1 MVLNNDV
8 KMINQVLPFCIY
20 MDQEYGK
27 VPYDRDNQ
35 NQTNVSPAKCYMLS
49 AFPENFFETD
59 NYTDV
64 RKNKCNQECDV
75 NNGPNRMM
83 TSEC

>member
-8 KMINQVLPFCIY
+8 KMIN
-20 MDQEYGK
+20 
-27 VPYDRDNQ
+27 PYDGDNQ
-35 NQTNVSPAKCYMLS
+35 NQADVSSAKYYMLR

-64 RKNKCNQECDV
+64 RNNKCNQV
-75 NNGPNRMM
+75 WYV
-83 TSEC
+83 TSIMALTV